1 MSDHLITLLQ
11 EIHSALAEQLLADL
25 RNESKRTPQLYSQII
40 KFLKDNGI
48 DALPKGG
55 NPVQSLLDGLSDYEK
70 EINEAAGLP
79 RH

>member
-1 MSDHLITLLQ
+1 MSDLVELLK

-25 RNESKRTPQLYSQII
+25 QNPEKRTPQLYSQII

-55 NPVQSLLDGLSDYEK
+55 NPVSSLLDGLKDYED
-70 EINEAAGLP
+70 EINEAAGLAK
-79 RH
+79 H